1 MPPTT
6 PKPADSTLPQPKIV
20 FGPSADSSSV
30 KPFALEVIKDLLRKA
45 GEASCTITSTAR
57 TPAAQANA
65 MYRNIVGTSVKSQ
78 KDLYGHW
85 GDLVIDQYVTSKKA
99 GKTPDQIKA
108 DMTAKII
115 EIGPANVSRH
125 CADFNV
131 LCVVDI
137 APSSIQN
144 KTKFV
149 AAFKADKRISK
160 YFLPPT
166 DPAYHLEI
174 PV

>member
-1 MPPTT
+1 MNT
-6 PKPADSTLPQPKIV
+6 
-20 FGPSADSSSV
+20 
-30 KPFALEVIKDLLRKA
+30 
-45 GEASCTITSTAR
+45 
-57 TPAAQANA
+57 
-65 MYRNIVGTSVKSQ
+65 
-78 KDLYGHW
+78 
-85 GDLVIDQYVTSKKA
+85 
-99 GKTPDQIKA
+99 A

-149 AAFKADKRISK
+149 AAFKADKRVSK
-160 YFLPPT
+160 YFLPPS

>member
-1 MPPTT
+1 MPT
-6 PKPADSTLPQPKIV
+6 PPQKDGPAEPKV
-20 FGPSADSSSV
+20 NFGPSADSSTV
-30 KPFALEVIKDLLRKA
+30 KPLALQVIKDLLRA
-45 GEASCTITSTAR
+45 SGNASCTITSTAR
-57 TPAAQANA
+57 TPVDQARA
-65 MYRNIVGTSVKSQ
+65 MFRNIVGTSVKAQ

-85 GDLVIDQYVTSKKA
+85 GDLVIDQYVLSKKA
-99 GKTPDQIKA
+99 GKSPDQIKA
-108 DMTAKII
+108 DMAAKII
-115 EIGPANVSRH
+115 EIGPAKVSRH
-125 CADFNV
+125 CADWNV

-137 APSSIQN
+137 APSSIAN
-144 KTKFV
+144 KAKFV

>member
-1 MPPTT
+1 MPTT
-6 PKPADSTLPQPKIV
+6 TPSTGNAGTADPKIN
-20 FGPSADSSSV
+20 FGPSADSSTI
-30 KPFALEVIKDLLRKA
+30 KPHVLQVIKDILRAA
-45 GEASCTITSTAR
+45 GEPSCTITSTAR
-57 TPAAQANA
+57 TPADQARA

-85 GDLVIDQYVTSKKA
+85 GDMVIDQYVASKKA
-99 GKTPDQIKA
+99 GRNPDEIKA
-108 DMTAKII
+108 DMAAKII

-125 CADFNV
+125 CADFNI

-137 APSSIQN
+137 APSSIVN

-149 AAFKADKRISK
+149 AAFKADKRVSK
-160 YFLPPT
+160 YFMPPT

>member
-6 PKPADSTLPQPKIV
+6 PKPADSTAQEPQIV
-20 FGPSADSSSV
+20 FGPSADSSTV
-30 KPFALEVIKDLLRKA
+30 KPAALQVIKDIMRKA

-57 TPAAQANA
+57 TPAMQARA
-65 MYRNIVGTSVKSQ
+65 MYNNIVGTSVKSQ

-85 GDLVIDQYVTSKKA
+85 GDLVIDQYVASKKA

-137 APSSIQN
+137 APSSVQN

-149 AAFKADKRISK
+149 AAFKADKRVSK

>member
-1 MPPTT
+1 MLTPTPPSS
-6 PKPADSTLPQPKIV
+6 KDGAQPQIK

-30 KPFALEVIKDLLRKA
+30 KPSALQVIKDLLIKA

-85 GDLVIDQYVTSKKA
+85 GDLVIDQYVVSKKA
-99 GKTPDQIKA
+99 GKNPDQIKA

-137 APSSIQN
+137 APSSITN
-144 KTKFV
+144 KAKFV

>member
-1 MPPTT
+1 MPPITS
-6 PKPADSTLPQPKIV
+6 KPADSSKAEPKIN
-20 FGPSADSSSV
+20 FGPSADTSAV
-30 KPFALEVIKDLLRKA
+30 KPSALEVIKDLLRKS
-45 GEASCTITSTAR
+45 GDASCTITSTAR

-85 GDLVIDQYVTSKKA
+85 GDMVIDQYVVSKKA
-99 GKTPDQIKA
+99 GKTPDQIKG

-125 CADFNV
+125 CADFNK

-137 APSSIQN
+137 APSSITN

>member
-1 MPPTT
+1 MPSTT
-6 PKPADSTLPQPKIV
+6 VDSSATEPKIV
-20 FGPSADSSSV
+20 FGPSADSSAV
-30 KPFALEVIKDLLRKA
+30 KPAALAVIKDLARKA
-45 GEASCTITSTAR
+45 GETSITITSTAR

-65 MYRNIVGTSVKSQ
+65 MYRNIVNTSVKSQ

-85 GDLVIDQYVTSKKA
+85 GDIVIDQYVVYKKA

-115 EIGPANVSRH
+115 EVGPANVSRH
-125 CADFNV
+125 CADFNK

-137 APSSIQN
+137 APSTVQN
-144 KTKFV
+144 QAKFV

-160 YFLPPT
+160 YFMPPT